1 MKILYI
7 NNDNNINGSTIA
19 LMNIVYELSKRHEIR
34 VITPITN
41 NMNNSLLINYF
52 IKNNIK
58 YYSLDYC
65 LTVYPGF
72 RRNFLLWIND
82 TLNMIKKT
90 IKVRKQ
96 IKGIIEDFKPNI
108 VHTNNG
114 PIDIALNPCKDKNV
128 PHIWHLREY
137 SDLGIGYEIFPST
150 KLWRKKILSS
160 GNYNVAITKCIYDY
174 YNLRECDKIIYDGPI
189 NLEEELPENNKK
201 EKYFLF
207 VGVVSQEGK
216 GFYDALVAFN
226 EIKKRHND
234 YKLLAAGPFYSKTH
248 YGAQILNFIKN
259 HGLDNSVELLGHRN
273 DVFRL
278 MNKATALLVT
288 SYYEGFGFT
297 TAEAMFCD
305 CLVLGRNTTGTKEQF
320 DNGFNKYGTDIGL
333 RFNTTEELI
342 HCMERAIIEDTT
354 NIRKRAKLIVKE
366 LYNSKQTCENLE
378 SYYQK
383 INKIH
388 QFS

>member
-7 NNDNNINGSTIA
+7 NHDNNINGSTIA

-150 KLWRKKILSS
+150 KLWRKKYFQV
-160 GNYNVAITKCIYDY
+160 GITM
-174 YNLRECDKIIYDGPI
+174 
-189 NLEEELPENNKK
+189 
-201 EKYFLF
+201 
-207 VGVVSQEGK
+207 
-216 GFYDALVAFN
+216 
-226 EIKKRHND
+226 
-234 YKLLAAGPFYSKTH
+234 LL
-248 YGAQILNFIKN
+248 
-259 HGLDNSVELLGHRN
+259 
-273 DVFRL
+273 
-278 MNKATALLVT
+278 
-288 SYYEGFGFT
+288 
-297 TAEAMFCD
+297 
-305 CLVLGRNTTGTKEQF
+305 
-320 DNGFNKYGTDIGL
+320 
-333 RFNTTEELI
+333 
-342 HCMERAIIEDTT
+342 
-354 NIRKRAKLIVKE
+354 
-366 LYNSKQTCENLE
+366 
-378 SYYQK
+378 
-383 INKIH
+383 
-388 QFS
+388 